1 MNTQTKTAIGEVL
14 DLDRYPLDD
23 LDSTRGQLLVESIR
37 ASLRFEGAAQLPGL
51 VKPDAVA
58 RLVAEALAKNPEAHR
73 TDDTHNVYFEKVN
86 AEGPSDDPT
95 ALLEHSSKNAVAW
108 DKIDEDSPLRIAFEW
123 DELTEFIRRVMEV
136 DELHRYADP
145 QGAASLMTF
154 GEGDELGWHFDRSP
168 FAVTLMLQPSLGGGE
183 FQYFHM
189 LRTPG
194 DENKAV
200 VADRIKGGDKGRI
213 NLTTEPGTLSMF
225 RGHYSMHRVTPVI
238 GDQPR
243 INAVLAYSEKP
254 GDMLN
259 ELTRE
264 LFYGRPAA

>member
-1 MNTQTKTAIGEVL
+1 MSTLTKTAIGEVL
-14 DLDRYPLDD
+14 DLDRYPLDR
-23 LDSTRGQLLVESIR
+23 LDSPRGQLLLESCR
-37 ASLRFEGAAQLPGL
+37 AALRFEGACQLPGL
-51 VKPDAVA
+51 VKADAVA
-58 RLVAEALAKNPEAHR
+58 RLVEEALSKNADGHR

-86 AEGPSDDPT
+86 TEAPADDP
-95 ALLEHSSKNAVAW
+95 ASILEHSSKSAVGW
-108 DKIDEDSPLRIAFEW
+108 DKIDADSPLRIAFEW
-123 DELTEFIRRVMEV
+123 DGLTNFIGEAMEV

-189 LRTPG
+189 LRTSE
-194 DENKAV
+194 DESKEAV
-200 VADRIKGGDKGRI
+200 VDRLKGGDKGRI
-213 NLTTEPGTLSMF
+213 KLSTDPGTLSMF
-225 RGHYSMHRVTPVI
+225 RGHYSMHRVTPI
-238 GDQPR
+238 EGDQPR

-264 LFYGRPAA
+264 LFYGRPSS

>member
-1 MNTQTKTAIGEVL
+1 MNTLTKTAIGEVL
-14 DLDRYPLDD
+14 DLDRYPLDR
-23 LDSTRGQLLVESIR
+23 LDSERGQLLVEACR
-37 ASLRFEGAAQLPGL
+37 AALRFEGACQLPGL
-51 VKPDAVA
+51 VKPEAVQ
-58 RLVAEALAKNPEAHR
+58 RLVAEALAKNPNAHR

-86 AEGPSDDPT
+86 ADAPATDPT
-95 ALLEHSSKNAVAW
+95 SHLEHSSKNAVGW

-123 DELTEFIRRVMEV
+123 DELTEFIGQVMEV
-136 DELHRYADP
+136 EALHRYADP

-154 GEGDELGWHFDRSP
+154 GEGDELGWHFDRSQ

-189 LRTPG
+189 LRTTE
-194 DENKAV
+194 DENAAEV
-200 VADRIKGGDKGRI
+200 LDRVKGGDKGRI
-213 NLTTEPGTLSMF
+213 KLSTDPGTLSMF
-225 RGHYSMHRVTPVI
+225 RGHYSMHRVTPVE

-264 LFYGRPAA
+264 LFYGSPAV